1 MLPIQYSKLGY
12 HRASETPFKW
22 RFVGGPMIA
31 RLEWRLDPSSPQKME
46 KSFFV
51 NVGPPLTKLS
61 GSAYADDSHAISNLI
76 MFLKNAATCEN
87 VVF

>member
-12 HRASETPFKW
+12 HRASKTP
-22 RFVGGPMIA
+22 
-31 RLEWRLDPSSPQKME
+31 
-46 KSFFV
+46 FFV

-61 GSAYADDSHAISNLI
+61 GSAYADDSHAILNLI
-76 MFLKNAATCEN
+76 MFLKKAATCEN